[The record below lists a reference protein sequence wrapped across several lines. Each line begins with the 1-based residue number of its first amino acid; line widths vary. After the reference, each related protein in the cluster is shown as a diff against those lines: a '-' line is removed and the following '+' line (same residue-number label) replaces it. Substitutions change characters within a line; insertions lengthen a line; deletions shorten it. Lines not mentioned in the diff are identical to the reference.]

1 MSYTLPFF
9 DEYTPYSKFPQQEG
23 QEALG
28 RATSE
33 TLDSLSS
40 GHKQLQQQQQQLS
53 SSHMAVH
60 SVISSNLRELSREKK
75 LIASGQRELASI
87 TEAIRHKLGEELGL
101 DMKFIFLCT

>member
-1 MSYTLPFF
+1 MYYTL
-9 DEYTPYSKFPQQEG
+9 PYSKFPQQEG

-33 TLDSLSS
+33 TLESLSS

-87 TEAIRHKLGEELGL
+87 TEAIRHKLGKEGP
-101 DMKFIFLCT
+101 FLFL